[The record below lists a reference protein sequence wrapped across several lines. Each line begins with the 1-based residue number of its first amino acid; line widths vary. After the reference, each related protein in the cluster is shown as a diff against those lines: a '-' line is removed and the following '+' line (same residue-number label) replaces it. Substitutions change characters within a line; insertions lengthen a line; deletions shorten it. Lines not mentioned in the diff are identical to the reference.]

1 MYALKGACDTRSSAI
16 TKECVA
22 GVMEDDGASPSTS
35 KTALAPDGT
44 STTAKTADDAKDD
57 SANCNAE
64 YLKSTLLTEVL
75 NKKKMALMHSPE
87 VVRFLQDKQRQKL
100 KPNSSGNS

>member
-1 MYALKGACDTRSSAI
+1 
-16 TKECVA
+16 
-22 GVMEDDGASPSTS
+22 MEDDGASPSTS
-35 KTALAPDGT
+35 KTALAADGT
-44 STTAKTADDAKDD
+44 STTVAADAKDD

-100 KPNSSGNS
+100 RPNSSGNS

>member
-1 MYALKGACDTRSSAI
+1 MKVSFSSIYCRLLCKRSVTGA
-16 TKECVA
+16 
-22 GVMEDDGASPSTS
+22 MEDDGTSPSTS
-35 KTALAPDGT
+35 RTASAVDGASC
-44 STTAKTADDAKDD
+44 STTAKTTDDAKDD

-87 VVRFLQDKQRQKL
+87 VIRFLQDKQRQKL
-100 KPNSSGNS
+100 RPNSSGNS

>member
-1 MYALKGACDTRSSAI
+1 MRLKFISIYQRFLSTYVPAAMD
-16 TKECVA
+16 
-22 GVMEDDGASPSTS
+22 DDGASPSTS
-35 KTALAPDGT
+35 KSASSGEGASC
-44 STTAKTADDAKDD
+44 STTVKTADDAKDD

-100 KPNSSGNS
+100 KPNSSGSS